1 MCEKFLKSEHE
12 KTNCHQPAAVH
23 GSSGDKERSKR
34 VALLPLDPGSVEKIS
49 YITRLPDE
57 ILQKILTEALL
68 SSGFSWLSHV
78 CRTFNDLKE
87 VSVRF
92 YDITCRLAWTLPC
105 LHFATG
111 GEAGI
116 VRVKALS
123 RKFGPGSGA
132 MSQKRSCMSRV
143 EKGLSKASISR
154 LRMVCN
160 RKHNIEIKKSKNIS

>member
-23 GSSGDKERSKR
+23 GSSGDKDRSKR

-49 YITRLPDE
+49 YIARLPDE
-57 ILQKILTEALL
+57 ILEKILTEALL
-68 SSGFSWLSHV
+68 SSGFSWPSHV

-92 YDITCRLAWTLPC
+92 YDITRRLAWTLPC
-105 LHFATG
+105 VHFTTG

-116 VRVKALS
+116 VGVQTLL

-132 MSQKRSCMSRV
+132 MIEVKNVLACR
-143 EKGLSKASISR
+143 EWKNAYLK
-154 LRMVCN
+154 LRFPGYG
-160 RKHNIEIKKSKNIS
+160 